1 MSTSRIPPTDTV
13 AATAAAVEALFEHV
27 FTVLTSWQP
36 ELVERATPL
45 VRAGGMSSAQLE
57 ALIEPFAAA
66 ALDDVTV
73 PIYGAGLVAAPALL
87 TDSANPLAW
96 WQGVPRTRL
105 VISGGFEDRTYIEY
119 QRLEW
124 FRLPQLTGARHV
136 AGPYVDYLCSTEITM
151 TSAVP
156 LIIDGE
162 FLGVSC
168 TDVLVE
174 TVERCLLPALEQAGD
189 AVTLA
194 NTAGRVVISS
204 DPTLAT
210 GDLVDVAGSDGA
222 TIVACTNLPLVVV
235 AVS

>member
-1 MSTSRIPPTDTV
+1 MMGSTSDSGERLARTV
-13 AATAAAVEALFEHV
+13 GAVEAFFEHV
-27 FTVLTSWQP
+27 FTVLDSWQG
-36 ELVERATPL
+36 ELIERATPL

-57 ALIEPFAAA
+57 ALVEPFAAA
-66 ALDDVTV
+66 ALDDTTV
-73 PIYGAGLVAAPALL
+73 PIYGAGFVAAPALL
-87 TDSANPLAW
+87 TDNASPLAW
-96 WQGVPRTRL
+96 WQGEPRTRL

-124 FRLPQLTGARHV
+124 FRLPQQTGARHV

-151 TSAVP
+151 TSALP
-156 LIIDGE
+156 LAIDGE

-174 TVERCLLPALEQAGD
+174 TVERRLLPELERSGD
-189 AVTLA
+189 SVTLA

-210 GDLVDVAGSDGA
+210 GDHIDVDGA
-222 TIVACTNLPLVVV
+222 AGTRIVACEALPLVLV
-235 AVS
+235 AAG